1 MKLFFYCQKINFLR
15 VYSTIIN
22 EALNRNHLIE
32 IYFNQD
38 EIENSSDI
46 EGVKKIG
53 KKLLNNKNLVLKTFQ
68 TNQQLINHLESNTDI
83 DFYILIYP
91 SKFLIDK
98 KIINKVSNK
107 VVFIMSG
114 MDTVGTYMHWH
125 LLYKNNSLDFHTYK
139 KYLFTWTSNF
149 INEQINTVNTYGN
162 KIERENV
169 KYLDKIRIEKI
180 PIGYNEIDNHIK
192 DYNKNLIRKEF
203 NIEINKDILVYLP
216 YPISLNRPNK
226 SWQSAYSGTFLNF
239 EKEDTNFI
247 INYITSLIK
256 KVVIIFFILSS
267 PTSIFWVLKGYNEKN
282 MIKSIRKFCDKNKI
296 LFVIK
301 RRNKHR
307 LIDEAYKSADLIIE
321 DSNNVY
327 PTNYQK
333 LLRISKLVLGYHST
347 AVFEA
352 VKMNV
357 PYLNI
362 ESPIGHFQSPLT
374 KNLFST
380 KKLFIQFFWNSV
392 ES

>member
-1 MKLFFYCQKINFLR
+1 
-15 VYSTIIN
+15 
-22 EALNRNHLIE
+22 
-32 IYFNQD
+32 
-38 EIENSSDI
+38 
-46 EGVKKIG
+46 
-53 KKLLNNKNLVLKTFQ
+53 
-68 TNQQLINHLESNTDI
+68 
-83 DFYILIYP
+83 
-91 SKFLIDK
+91 
-98 KIINKVSNK
+98 
-107 VVFIMSG
+107 MSG
-114 MDTVGTYMHWH
+114 MNTVGTYMHWH

-282 MIKSIRKFCDKNKI
+282 MIKSIRKFCDKNNI

-333 LLRISKLVLGYHST
+333 L
-347 AVFEA
+347 F
-352 VKMNV
+352 
-357 PYLNI
+357 
-362 ESPIGHFQSPLT
+362 
-374 KNLFST
+374 
-380 KKLFIQFFWNSV
+380 
-392 ES
+392 

>member
-46 EGVKKIG
+46 EGVKK
-53 KKLLNNKNLVLKTFQ
+53 KLAKNFLNNKNLVLKTFQ

-169 KYLDKIRIEKI
+169 KYLDKIKM
-180 PIGYNEIDNHIK
+180 
-192 DYNKNLIRKEF
+192 KNSYWL
-203 NIEINKDILVYLP
+203 
-216 YPISLNRPNK
+216 
-226 SWQSAYSGTFLNF
+226 
-239 EKEDTNFI
+239 
-247 INYITSLIK
+247 
-256 KVVIIFFILSS
+256 
-267 PTSIFWVLKGYNEKN
+267 
-282 MIKSIRKFCDKNKI
+282 
-296 LFVIK
+296 
-301 RRNKHR
+301 
-307 LIDEAYKSADLIIE
+307 
-321 DSNNVY
+321 
-327 PTNYQK
+327 
-333 LLRISKLVLGYHST
+333 
-347 AVFEA
+347 
-352 VKMNV
+352 
-357 PYLNI
+357 
-362 ESPIGHFQSPLT
+362 
-374 KNLFST
+374 
-380 KKLFIQFFWNSV
+380 
-392 ES
+392 